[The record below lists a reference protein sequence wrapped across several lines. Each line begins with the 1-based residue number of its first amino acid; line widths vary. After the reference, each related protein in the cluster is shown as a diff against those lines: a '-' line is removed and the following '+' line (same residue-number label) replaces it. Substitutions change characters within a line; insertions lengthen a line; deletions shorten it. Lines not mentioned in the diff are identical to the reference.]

1 MEITPKVTVVYC
13 AEDRQFLLAVNWYEG
28 LTAQQALIESKLA
41 ELTTLPEDIQM
52 GIFSLKVDQPETYL
66 LQAGERLEIYRPLK
80 MNPKDVRRL
89 RATRNPVGRYM
100 RGNQWKRQQKST
112 D

>member
-1 MEITPKVTVVYC
+1 MESTAKVTVVYC
-13 AEDRQFLLAVNWYEG
+13 AEDQQFLLPIDWYEG
-28 LTAQQALIESKLA
+28 LTASQALDDSKLA
-41 ELTTLPEDIQM
+41 SLTALPDDLHM
-52 GIFSLKVDQPETYL
+52 GVFSLKIDEPATYL
-66 LQAGERLEIYRPLK
+66 LQAGERLEVYRPLK

-89 RATRNPVGRYM
+89 RAKRNPVGRYM